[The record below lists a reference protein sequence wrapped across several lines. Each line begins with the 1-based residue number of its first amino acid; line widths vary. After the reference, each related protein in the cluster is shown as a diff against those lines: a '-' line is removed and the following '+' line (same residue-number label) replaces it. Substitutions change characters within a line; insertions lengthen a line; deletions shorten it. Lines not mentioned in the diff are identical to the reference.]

1 MCLENYIDR
10 LCVSYYYEFV
20 RLCKSVRCLRIKEI
34 HAIFCPLIS
43 VVLLCVVP
51 YTPACKIDRY
61 DMRCVHTYVSGKY
74 AKNVDHYQFDKSRG
88 VYEFTAM
95 REATV
100 LVCL

>member
-34 HAIFCPLIS
+34 HAIFCPLFS

-74 AKNVDHYQFDKSRG
+74 AKMSIITSLTNHVACMSSQLRG
-88 VYEFTAM
+88 K
-95 REATV
+95 
-100 LVCL
+100 LLC